1 MALWRMFVLPLI
13 ATPLAAQ
20 DTTLLAK
27 PEYTTNLTVAEALDL
42 ARQNNVAYRQ
52 AQIQRGPAGVAVRSA
67 YGDFIPQFTASGSAM
82 YSGDGRTIVAGRPV
96 GNPANWSSNYSLDLN
111 LTISGATLFN
121 PGQATASR
129 EAADADIEA
138 ARITMLADVA
148 TQYLNGLQA
157 AANVEVARQ
166 QLQRNSDFLTLSQAR
181 NRVGQA
187 SLFDVRQAEVT
198 YNNSEVDL
206 LRTLQQEQEAK
217 LELYRRIGM
226 TPPTDVKAIALT
238 DTFPTREPFYDVP
251 ALIREAEQANPQLV
265 ALRARENAAGA
276 SVKSAKSQFFP
287 SLNFFAQKAG
297 LTIDFP
303 DDAGPGAVPTG
314 NFPFGFEGQPVVA
327 GVGISLPIFTGFQRD
342 LQVSQANA
350 TQRDLREQLRQQEL
364 NIGAQVQSRT
374 IAVETSWQ
382 AIAVQ
387 DRSRAAARDQH
398 KLAEER
404 YRLGNGTALEV
415 SDALNAV
422 TAADAAYVNAIYD
435 YHRAVVALMATVG
448 RDYVNNPGN

>member
-1 MALWRMFVLPLI
+1 MASWRMFVLPLM
-13 ATPLAAQ
+13 ASPLAAQ

-27 PEYTTNLTVAEALDL
+27 PAYTASLTMSEALGQ
-42 ARQNNVAYRQ
+42 ARQSNVGLRQ
-52 AQIQRGPAGVAVRSA
+52 AQIQTTPAGVAVRSA
-67 YGDFIPQFTASGSAM
+67 YGDFIPRFTAQGGVVYA
-82 YSGDGRTIVAGRPV
+82 GDGQTIVAGRPV

-111 LTISGATLFN
+111 LSISGATFFN
-121 PGQATASR
+121 TGQAKANRDAAS
-129 EAADADIEA
+129 ADVES
-138 ARITMLADVA
+138 ARIGMLADVA

-157 AANVEVARQ
+157 EANAEVARQ
-166 QLQRNSDFLTLSQAR
+166 QLKRNYDFLSLSRAR

-217 LELYRRIGM
+217 LELYRRIG
-226 TPPTDVKAIALT
+226 TQPPTDVKLIALT
-238 DTFPTREPFYDVP
+238 DTFPTRDPSFDVP
-251 ALIREAEQANPQLV
+251 ALIREAEENNPQLV

-276 SVKSAKSQFFP
+276 SVKAAKSQFFP
-287 SLNFFAQKAG
+287 TLNFFAQKAG
-297 LTIDFP
+297 QTLEFVGDP
-303 DDAGPGAVPTG
+303 VVGVPPSG
-314 NFPFGFEGQPVVA
+314 DFPFGFEGQPVVA

-342 LQVSQANA
+342 LDVSRAHAQ
-350 TQRDLREQLRQQEL
+350 QRDFREQVRQQEL
-364 NIGAQVQSRT
+364 DIGAQVQGRT
-374 IAVETSWQ
+374 IAVETAWL

-387 DRSRAAARDQH
+387 DRSRSAARDQL

-404 YRLGNGTALEV
+404 YRLGSGTALEV

-422 TAADAAYVNAIYD
+422 TAADAAYVNAVYD
-435 YHRAVVALMATVG
+435 YHRAVVALTATVG